1 MSARKVMAADLM
13 YYSDTR
19 HRECRRV
26 LRWLD
31 ELRAAVEAIQ
41 RGERGAAGRLALLSR
56 EDHYGRQLPDV
67 DLSELIGAE
76 TERVRQAD
84 ALEELDTEPEPD
96 GRFPAA

>member
-1 MSARKVMAADLM
+1 MSDRKTMMADAM
-13 YYSDTR
+13 YYSEIR

-41 RGERGAAGRLALLSR
+41 RGERGAAQRLALLCR
-56 EDHYGRQLPDV
+56 EDPYGRLLPDV

-76 TERVRQAD
+76 TERCNLAD
-84 ALEELDTEPEPD
+84 ALEEMDGQPEPD

>member
-1 MSARKVMAADLM
+1 MSDRSVLAADLM
-13 YYSDTR
+13 YYSEIR

-26 LRWLD
+26 LRRLQMVQLAI
-31 ELRAAVEAIQ
+31 EAVQ
-41 RGERGAAGRLALLSR
+41 RGERGAAGMLVVLCR

-76 TERVRQAD
+76 TERCDLAD
-84 ALEELDTEPEPD
+84 ALEEMDGQPEPD